1 MVGLYLKSL
10 LIFMLTQNVLEK
22 SLMIENSFK
31 MEMHF
36 KNRWQAASLFLR
48 YPRTVTLCLSG
59 KSGDMDECK

>member
-1 MVGLYLKSL
+1 
-10 LIFMLTQNVLEK
+10 MLTQNVLEK

-48 YPRTVTLCLSG
+48 SPRTVTLCLSG

>member
-1 MVGLYLKSL
+1 
-10 LIFMLTQNVLEK
+10 MLTQNVLEK